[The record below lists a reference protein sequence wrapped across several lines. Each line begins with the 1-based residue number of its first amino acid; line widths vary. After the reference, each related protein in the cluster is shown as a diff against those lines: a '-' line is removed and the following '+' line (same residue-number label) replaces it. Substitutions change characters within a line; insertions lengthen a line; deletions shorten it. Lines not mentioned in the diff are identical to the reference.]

1 MTIRITVE
9 YSEIESGIHG
19 NKRFC
24 YLKSEIKT
32 HVFDVPTMSNLSICH
47 IMLAMDGIQI
57 KATSKNGHDKMD
69 LERWSELKLNDLNKV
84 RRMTMEIVRESDNTE
99 GEEQ

>member
-19 NKRFC
+19 NKHFS

-47 IMLAMDGIQI
+47 IMLVMDGIQI
-57 KATSKNGHDKMD
+57 KATSKNDHDKMD

-84 RRMTMEIVRESDNTE
+84 RRMTMEIVRESGNTE
-99 GEEQ
+99 GEE